1 MGLPQCGQTGR
12 RYFHIFLPRH
22 HFPNDSFVIEGF
34 LTARLAA
41 LEQTIIT
48 LRIEQPLFVKSGFLK
63 TVIHVRRD
71 DEIVLVS
78 HQLQKV
84 VVDWLGRI
92 HIAVDVNI
100 SAPIC
105 PMLLRRCKRI
115 EPAGI
120 HIPKAILCRK
130 IGEVFFKPF
139 AGIDESGGSGKPC
152 ARADNHGV
160 AIPQSGFELLNLLG
174 AAFRRYAAGRK
185 ISQKVLTDSLR
196 SMEADGIIIR
206 TVYPKVPPR
215 VEYALSDLGGVHAPH
230 SQSHGNLG
238 NGL

>member
-1 MGLPQCGQTGR
+1 MRADGEKLR
-12 RYFHIFLPRH
+12 RYFHIFLPLH
-22 HFPNDSFVIEGF
+22 HLPNDNLVIKGF

-41 LEQTIIT
+41 LEQTIIA

-63 TVIHVRRD
+63 TVIHVRGD

-92 HIAVDVNI
+92 HIAVDVDI

-105 PMLLRRCKRI
+105 PMLLWHCKRI

-120 HIPKAILCRK
+120 HILKAILCRK
-130 IGEVFFKPF
+130 IGEVLFKPF
-139 AGIDESGGSGKPC
+139 AGVDESGRSGKPC

-160 AIPQSGFELLNLLG
+160 AIPQGGFELLNLLG
-174 AAFRRYAAGRK
+174 AAFRRC
-185 ISQKVLTDSLR
+185 VC
-196 SMEADGIIIR
+196 
-206 TVYPKVPPR
+206 PNP
-215 VEYALSDLGGVHAPH
+215 
-230 SQSHGNLG
+230 
-238 NGL
+238 